1 MPVQSPSRAGR
12 SVFPRRPFL
21 AAAFALV
28 LALPGLAS
36 APLAAAPGKGP
47 DTVADVAEQVMDAV
61 VNISTSQTVAAS
73 RSVPTPQLPPGSPF
87 EDFFDEFFK
96 RRQEDGNSEG
106 RARRVAS
113 LGSGFV
119 IDASGLIV
127 TNNHVIADADEI
139 YANFNDGTKL
149 KAELIGRDIK
159 TDLALLKVSPEK
171 PLVAVKF
178 GDSEK
183 LRVGDWVM
191 AIGNPFGLGGTLTV
205 GVVSARNRD
214 INSGPYD
221 NFIQTDAAINRG
233 NSGGPLFN
241 MAGEVVGINT
251 AIISPSGGSIG
262 IGFAVPSATAAPV
275 LAQLQE
281 FKEVRRGWIGVRIQS
296 VTDDLAESLG
306 LAKPRG
312 ALVGVVSEG
321 GPASK
326 AGVKA
331 GDVIVKFDGRDIKT
345 VRDLTRTVADSMA
358 EKEVDVVVIRG
369 GKEQTLRLKVAR
381 MPEDDKAEAGKP
393 AEDPKAAAK
402 TSLGI
407 QFSALS
413 EELRK
418 RFNIKSSVT
427 GVVITAVESGS
438 AAADKGLKP
447 GQVVVQVGQEPVAS
461 PADVQ
466 KQIAALRTA
475 KKKSAL
481 FLVSDGQ
488 GQQEFV
494 TVPLD

>member
-1 MPVQSPSRAGR
+1 MSLFRR
-12 SVFPRRPFL
+12 ILRRRPLAVAALALSL
-21 AAAFALV
+21 AAPL
-28 LALPGLAS
+28 LAGG
-36 APLAAAPGKGP
+36 PLAAAPGKGP
-47 DTVADVAEQVMDAV
+47 DTVADVAERVMDAV

-96 RRQEDGNSEG
+96 HRQEDGGES
-106 RARRVAS
+106 RSRRVSS

-119 IDASGLIV
+119 IDPSGLIV
-127 TNNHVIADADEI
+127 TNNHVISDADEI

-149 KAELIGRDIK
+149 KAELIGRDTK
-159 TDLALLKVSPEK
+159 TDLALLKVKPEK

-178 GDSEK
+178 GNSEK

-241 MAGEVVGINT
+241 MEGEVVGINT

-262 IGFAVPSATAAPV
+262 IGFAVPSATAQPV
-275 LAQLQE
+275 IAQLEQ
-281 FKEVRRGWIGVRIQS
+281 FKEVRRGWIGVRIQA
-296 VTDDLAESLG
+296 VTDDLAENLG
-306 LAKPRG
+306 IGKPRG
-312 ALVGVVSEG
+312 ALVGVVNEG
-321 GPASK
+321 GPAAK
-326 AGVKA
+326 AGLKP
-331 GDVIVKFDGRDIKT
+331 GDVIVRFDGRDVKT
-345 VRDLTRTVADSMA
+345 VRDLTRSVADTMA
-358 EKEVDVVVIRG
+358 EREVDVVVIRK
-369 GKEQTLRLKVAR
+369 GKEESLRLKVAR
-381 MPEDDKAEAGKP
+381 MPEDDKAEAKAG
-393 AEDPKAAAK
+393 ADQKAAPK
-402 TSLGI
+402 RTLGLEL
-407 QFSALS
+407 SPMS

-418 RFNIKSSVT
+418 RYNIKT
-427 GVVITAVESGS
+427 EIKGAVITAVEDGTE
-438 AAADKGLKP
+438 AADKGLKP
-447 GQVVVQVGQEPVAS
+447 GQIIVQIGQEPVAS

-466 KQIAALRTA
+466 KQIEALRKT

-481 FLVSDGQ
+481 LLVSDGQ

-494 TVPLD
+494 TIPLD

>member
-1 MPVQSPSRAGR
+1 
-12 SVFPRRPFL
+12 
-21 AAAFALV
+21 
-28 LALPGLAS
+28 
-36 APLAAAPGKGP
+36 
-47 DTVADVAEQVMDAV
+47 MDAV

-96 RRQEDGNSEG
+96 HRQEDGGES
-106 RARRVAS
+106 RSRRVSS

-119 IDASGLIV
+119 IDPAGLIV

-149 KAELIGRDIK
+149 KAELIGRDTK
-159 TDLALLKVSPEK
+159 TDLALLKVKPDK
-171 PLVAVKF
+171 PLTAVKF
-178 GDSEK
+178 GNSDK

-241 MAGEVVGINT
+241 MEGEVVGINT

-262 IGFAVPSATAAPV
+262 IGFAVPSATAQPV
-275 LAQLQE
+275 VAQLEQ
-281 FKEVRRGWIGVRIQS
+281 FKEVRRGWIGVRIQP

-306 LAKPRG
+306 IGKARG

-321 GPASK
+321 GPAAK
-326 AGVKA
+326 AGLKA
-331 GDVIVKFDGRDIKT
+331 GDVIIKFDGRDIKS
-345 VRDLTRTVADSMA
+345 VRDLTRTVADTMA
-358 EKEVDVVVIRG
+358 ERDVDVIIIRK
-369 GKEQTLRLKVAR
+369 GKEETLRLKVAR
-381 MPEDDKAEAGKP
+381 MPEDDKPDAGK
-393 AEDPKAAAK
+393 ASDDQKAAPRK
-402 TSLGI
+402 TLGLEL
-407 QFSALS
+407 SPMS

-418 RFNIKSSVT
+418 RFNIKTEVN
-427 GVVITAVESGS
+427 GAVVTAVESGTD
-438 AAADKGLKP
+438 AADKGMRP
-447 GQVVVQVGQEPVAS
+447 GQVIVQVGQEPVSS

-466 KQIAALRTA
+466 KQIEALRKT

-481 FLVSDGQ
+481 LLVSDGQ

-494 TVPLD
+494 TLPLN